1 MTLLVG
7 WVAVD
12 KENKQT
18 TSLYI
23 ASDSRLSWDKQS
35 KYDCGKKILAL
46 KNSPDLIAY
55 CGDVL
60 FPIITLHK
68 IADKDRNNILF
79 PTPCTNEDKSKII
92 YKEIENSFL
101 GYPQHYINGDIHFIH
116 ITRENKKDFLCTH
129 FHWNPKHKWKAQK
142 IALPE
147 ISDKI
152 FSLGTGAKSFNQLY
166 TKYVKESNN
175 TETSRCVFQ
184 CFCDWLS
191 SVKENLYSCGGAPQ
205 LIGLYNKDNGR
216 DFGIIYENSRYFSG
230 QEVFYKSGINL
241 ENIKWV
247 NTNFE
252 NCNGFTMEK
261 YDNAQS
267 QPNDMLLK
275 KK

>member
-12 KENKQT
+12 NRQT
-18 TSLYI
+18 TSFYI
-23 ASDSRLSWDKQS
+23 VSDSRLSWDYQS

-68 IADKDRNNILF
+68 IADKDRNQILF
-79 PTPCTNEDKSKII
+79 PSPCTNEEKCKII
-92 YKEIENSFL
+92 YSEIENSFI
-101 GYPQHYINGDIHFIH
+101 GYPKQYIHGDIHFIH
-116 ITRENKKDFLCTH
+116 VTRQDKVDFLCTH
-129 FHWNPKHKWKAQK
+129 FHWNAKTKWEIEK
-142 IALPE
+142 IELPSL
-147 ISDKI
+147 SDKI
-152 FSLGTGAKSFNQLY
+152 FSLGTGASSFNKRYFEYLQ
-166 TKYVKESNN
+166 KSDNAN
-175 TETSRCVFQ
+175 TSRCIFQ

-191 SVKENLYSCGGAPQ
+191 SVKDNQLWCGGVPQ
-205 LIGLYNKDNGR
+205 LIGLYNQGHGN

-230 QEVFYKSGINL
+230 QEVLYKIGINL
-241 ENIKWV
+241 NKIKWV

-252 NCNGFTMEK
+252 NCNGFTMKK
-261 YDNAQS
+261 YDYAQS
-267 QPNDMLLK
+267 QPNDMLK